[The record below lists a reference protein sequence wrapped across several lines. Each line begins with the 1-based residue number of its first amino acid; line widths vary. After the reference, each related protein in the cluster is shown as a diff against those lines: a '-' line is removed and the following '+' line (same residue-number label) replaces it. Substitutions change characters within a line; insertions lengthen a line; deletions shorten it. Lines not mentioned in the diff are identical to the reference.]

1 MTEAVAVRPAATVL
15 LVRDGASGLEVFMVV
30 RHHKIDFAS
39 GALVFPGGSVD
50 PGDHAIAADPVAC
63 GAATAMD
70 ERDRLSRVAAL
81 RETFEE
87 CGVLIAR
94 RRGSDEGLGPRV
106 AELDGKLLGR
116 SFSELIAAEN
126 LELALDALIPFAHWI
141 TPPILPKRFD
151 TRFYIAAAPR
161 DQIAIHDGSE
171 SVDSVWISPARAL
184 EAADAGTYT
193 LVFATRLNL
202 QMLGESADVAS
213 ALAAA
218 RARQIVTVEPV
229 AAKTETGYTM
239 RIPIQAGYGGEV
251 FEA

>member
-1 MTEAVAVRPAATVL
+1 MNEAVPVRPAATVL
-15 LVRDGASGLEVFMVV
+15 LVRDSEAGLEVFMVV

-50 PGDHAIAADPVAC
+50 AGDHAIAADSAIC
-63 GAATAMD
+63 GAATALD

-87 CGVLIAR
+87 CGVLLAR
-94 RRGSDEGLGPRV
+94 PRGLDEGLGARDV
-106 AELDGKLLGR
+106 EIAEKSHGR

-151 TRFYIAAAPR
+151 TRFYIATAPS

-171 SVDSVWISPARAL
+171 SVDSVWISPTLAL
-184 EAADAGTYT
+184 KAADAGTYT

-202 QMLGESADVAS
+202 QLLAQSADVAS
-213 ALAAA
+213 ALSAA
-218 RARQIVTVEPV
+218 RARRVVTVEPI
-229 AAKTETGYTM
+229 AIKTETGYTM
-239 RIPIQAGYGGEV
+239 RIPIEAGYGGEL
-251 FEA
+251 FTI